1 MARDTFHQVVKVAL
15 QKEGWV
21 ITSDPL
27 QLRFGK
33 LDLYIDLGAE
43 RVIGAERDGQK
54 IAIEVKSFLR
64 QSPVTE
70 FHGAIGQFIGYRDV
84 LNIVEPDRTLY
95 LAVPLIT
102 YRDFLQVQDFP
113 QLVMRNNQI
122 KLIVY
127 DQLKEIIVQWQN

>member
-1 MARDTFHQVVKVAL
+1 M
-15 QKEGWV
+15 ENS
-21 ITSDPL
+21 I
-27 QLRFGK
+27 
-33 LDLYIDLGAE
+33 LYIDLGDE

-84 LNIVEPDRTLY
+84 LNIVEPDRILY

-113 QLVMRNNQI
+113 QLVMHNNQI